1 MFDIAWSELLIIA
14 VVALV
19 VVGPKDLPKVLRV
32 AGQWMGKVRRMAG
45 EFQAQVNEAIR
56 EAELDDVKKTVEDL
70 KSYNPATILKNE
82 IENVTSP
89 LTAAGKGVEDE
100 FASIKQGLES
110 QPGAAEPAAPMASS
124 ATAEAAGPAAAEP
137 ATVFEADPLE
147 LERLR
152 VSRDPGSP
160 HVPGAVPYT
169 MPEPALHEPP
179 AALAGTPPEFA
190 PAEPV
195 PSAGEPL
202 RLDAANAPEPEPVPR
217 RETARS

>member
-56 EAELDDVKKTVEDL
+56 EAELDDVKKSVEDL
-70 KSYNPATILKNE
+70 KAYNPATIIRNE
-82 IENVTSP
+82 IENATAP

-100 FASIKQGLES
+100 LASIKQGIEA
-110 QPGAAEPAAPMASS
+110 QPATGEPASAASS
-124 ATAEAAGPAAAEP
+124 AAVVASEP

-152 VSRDPGSP
+152 ASRDAASP
-160 HVPGAVPYT
+160 HTPEAVADPT
-169 MPEPALHEPP
+169 PAPALHEPP
-179 AALAGTPPEFA
+179 AALAGVPPELGPA
-190 PAEPV
+190 PAP
-195 PSAGEPL
+195 PAGEPL
-202 RLDAANAPEPEPVPR
+202 RLDAERAPEPEPVPR